1 MKKILRAKGGS
12 PCLKK
17 KCIAKLIEIKGVK
30 QFTFRQKH
38 ASAFMQRRLNHF
50 FLFMSSSNEWS
61 VDHDFWKFKV
71 SGNSTVLFRKANL
84 TNLNTEDNIQSY
96 NIYKKEL
103 DSIYDHITEGIRIQS
118 NCDYYKHD

>member
-30 QFTFRQKH
+30 QFTFRQQH

-50 FLFMSSSNEWS
+50 FYLCLHQMS
-61 VDHDFWKFKV
+61 DRLITI
-71 SGNSTVLFRKANL
+71 SGNSRFLETQQFFLEKQ
-84 TNLNTEDNIQSY
+84 T
-96 NIYKKEL
+96 
-103 DSIYDHITEGIRIQS
+103 
-118 NCDYYKHD
+118 